1 GKDPR
6 EILWSGGRS
15 EIARRGWP
23 GVDAPGLVIEGE
35 AFTIEMSRIMKLGDG
50 EEVAYGYRLIAE
62 AELAPSTVNDMHIA
76 CQASKYVCAYILS
89 DCGGDVQ
96 EALRLLPEVR
106 GKWEELE
113 SLSEKRQQSLG
124 LRSGG
129 CFVATQATALEDSWL
144 LGARLDLGAAAL
156 SFAARETLRPM
167 PNECFSDQDYQEAL
181 GHERPNVLPVS
192 TSLYRN
198 TLSFRCGQEY
208 TAEIWASPD
217 FRLALDRKGLIIE
230 AGVGGHEVPFAFHP
244 VEGGKGSLSWREETW
259 IEVAMTDLLSH
270 LRKHRRRHEVVEA
283 LLSTPEKDPSLR
295 NQPEPWHRTVAGS
308 WFAEAKWYGTSSEM
322 SQVLLAM
329 VTSEKSAFFLEF
341 ELLLSGVLVA
351 YRLHEYDRGT
361 FREAVWTSDRRR
373 SLFGADPENS
383 FELFPVPKALEDT
396 PSPFWICFQGR
407 SF

>member
-1 GKDPR
+1 M
-6 EILWSGGRS
+6 
-15 EIARRGWP
+15 A
-23 GVDAPGLVIEGE
+23 
-35 AFTIEMSRIMKLGDG
+35 
-50 EEVAYGYRLIAE
+50 
-62 AELAPSTVNDMHIA
+62 
-76 CQASKYVCAYILS
+76 
-89 DCGGDVQ
+89 
-96 EALRLLPEVR
+96 
-106 GKWEELE
+106 
-113 SLSEKRQQSLG
+113 
-124 LRSGG
+124 
-129 CFVATQATALEDSWL
+129 AT
-144 LGARLDLGAAAL
+144 
-156 SFAARETLRPM
+156 
-167 PNECFSDQDYQEAL
+167 
-181 GHERPNVLPVS
+181 
-192 TSLYRN
+192 
-198 TLSFRCGQEY
+198 
-208 TAEIWASPD
+208 
-217 FRLALDRKGLIIE
+217 
-230 AGVGGHEVPFAFHP
+230 FHP

-270 LRKHRRRHEVVEA
+270 LRKHRRRHEVFEA

>member
-1 GKDPR
+1 
-6 EILWSGGRS
+6 ILWSGGRS

-23 GVDAPGLVIEGE
+23 GVDAPGLVSEGE

-76 CQASKYVCAYILS
+76 CQASKYVCASILS

-96 EALRLLPEVR
+96 EALRLLPEAEVR

-208 TAEIWASPD
+208 TAEIWVPRPSPLRSRARASPLGLVCVPCVARVEASPD
-217 FRLALDRKGLIIE
+217 FRLALDRKGLKIE
-230 AGVGGHEVPFAFHP
+230 AGGHGGHLPP
-244 VEGGKGSLSWREETW
+244 RGGREGQPELARGDVDRSGHDRLAEPLAEAPAPSRSLRGVAEHTREGSLASEPARTLAPHRGRELVCRGKVVWNLLGDVSSAAGHGDQREER
-259 IEVAMTDLLSH
+259 LLPGVRAAFIWCPSG
-270 LRKHRRRHEVVEA
+270 
-283 LLSTPEKDPSLR
+283 LSAS
-295 NQPEPWHRTVAGS
+295 
-308 WFAEAKWYGTSSEM
+308 
-322 SQVLLAM
+322 
-329 VTSEKSAFFLEF
+329 
-341 ELLLSGVLVA
+341 
-351 YRLHEYDRGT
+351 
-361 FREAVWTSDRRR
+361 
-373 SLFGADPENS
+373 
-383 FELFPVPKALEDT
+383 
-396 PSPFWICFQGR
+396 
-407 SF
+407 